1 MPNYK
6 ESNVSGVSWQRC
18 HIVTIQ
24 NQLELSKKI
33 DFQEEQVIDINGKIY
48 HEWVAGCSKDYDAN
62 ASFPIIDPTTGLET
76 GQTMSHQDLYLALY
90 SLYIQTA
97 TERDEENQNGNV

>member
-6 ESNVSGVSWQRC
+6 ESNISGVEWQRC
-18 HIVTIQ
+18 HTVTIQ

-48 HEWVAGCSKDYDAN
+48 HEWVAGCSAV
-62 ASFPIIDPTTGLET
+62 FDPAARFDILDPQTNVAT
-76 GQTMSHQDLYLALY
+76 GQTMTHQDLYVALY
-90 SLYIQTA
+90 SLYMQVA
-97 TERDEENQNGNV
+97 ADRDNQANQP